1 MKKQGFKGLSQGR
14 MLIIGCVMLGI
25 VFGIIGLS
33 YAGVF
38 GGGGDADTEPVTLTG
53 EGHYENLTVGD
64 TYQLSGYLVDDEGN
78 VVSDVQH
85 LELVPEEASGD
96 FEMSFEVDEDTAN
109 RNDIDFAVDI
119 ESDTASDAAQG
130 ETSQ

>member
-1 MKKQGFKGLSQGR
+1 MKKQGFKGLSQGH

-38 GGGGDADTEPVTLTG
+38 DGGDDAELVTLTG
-53 EGHYENLTVGD
+53 EGHYENLTVGG

>member
-38 GGGGDADTEPVTLTG
+38 DGGDDTELVTLTG
-53 EGHYENLTVGD
+53 EGHYENLTVGSI
-64 TYQLSGYLVDDEGN
+64 YQLSGYLVDDEGN

-130 ETSQ
+130 ETSR

>member
-38 GGGGDADTEPVTLTG
+38 DGGGGADTELVTLTG

>member
-1 MKKQGFKGLSQGR
+1 MKTQGFKGLSQGR

-38 GGGGDADTEPVTLTG
+38 GGGDDTDTELVTLTG
-53 EGHYENLTVGD
+53 EGHYENLTVGS

-109 RNDIDFAVDI
+109 RDDIDFAVDI
-119 ESDTASDAAQG
+119 ESDTTSDAAQG